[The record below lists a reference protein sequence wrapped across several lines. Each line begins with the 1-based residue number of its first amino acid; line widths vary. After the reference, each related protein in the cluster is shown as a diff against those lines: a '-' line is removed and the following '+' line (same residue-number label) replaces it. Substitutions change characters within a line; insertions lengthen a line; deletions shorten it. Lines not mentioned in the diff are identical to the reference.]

1 MTFFPVPHNTPPKPV
16 KPIVRTP
23 APPVVKT
30 ARPMPEELKQ
40 LVAQTTSQVKA
51 EPLPVPPPAQ
61 EDLSLPSLT
70 QMAKNVL
77 GSLGRT
83 AKSAVRG
90 EQVKVSAEDAET
102 RLTIC
107 RACPYF
113 RHTDERCSKCGCYM
127 AVKTYLKAEKCPIG
141 KW

>member
-1 MTFFPVPHNTPPKPV
+1 
-16 KPIVRTP
+16 
-23 APPVVKT
+23 
-30 ARPMPEELKQ
+30 MPEELKQ